1 MSKVVVDASAVIA
14 FLLREPGADVV
25 RRHLGDS
32 TISAVNLAEVTSRMA
47 DKGMSDPEI
56 RATVADLDLTVV
68 EFGLDQALSVARLR
82 PVTKHRGLSL
92 ADRACL
98 SLAEQLNRPALTADR
113 RWRDLDIGVEV
124 QFIR

>member
-1 MSKVVVDASAVIA
+1 
-14 FLLREPGADVV
+14 
-25 RRHLGDS
+25 
-32 TISAVNLAEVTSRMA
+32 MA

-82 PVTKHRGLSL
+82 RVTKHRGLSL
-92 ADRACL
+92 GDRACL

-113 RWRDLDIGVEV
+113 RWHDLDIGVEI